1 MGNRLP
7 EHIQP
12 RWDEEHLQWGMYNY
26 RLQQWCGKDEFFGH
40 TVYGSKEEAVRQ
52 YLENF

>member
-1 MGNRLP
+1 MKKLP

-12 RWDEEHLQWGMYNY
+12 RWNPDNLQWGMWNA
-26 RLQQWCGKDEFFGH
+26 RLHSWCGKDEFFGH
-40 TVYGSKEEAVRQ
+40 TVYSSKEEAIQR